1 MDIDPRTIFMVLTL
15 IFLVLGIAQ
24 FGFYAVRRREAWFL
38 DWGLGNVSAATA
50 VILFSLYGRIP
61 ESLAI
66 PASNTLIVLAWGFCW
81 NGCRRFTGLRSNLL
95 FPVGAATVLFL
106 LLKFATPISGH
117 IAGRLLLVSAISDVM
132 VVATAWI
139 LLNAGRNK
147 GLYWARMAGIL
158 AIGIAVMIGLR
169 GVLGA
174 FILHARIVMQPE
186 SHLGVMLLPSVVV
199 ALVWNLSLMGMTA
212 ERMRGILLHDACCDE
227 LTQVLNRRGIRA
239 ALWRALRHG
248 QGGTTALVLID
259 MDYLKLFND
268 SFGHAAG
275 DSLLRCLAR
284 AVEMQL
290 RGGDSIGRMGGDEFA
305 VVLTDI
311 DQAQAVAMTESF
323 RAEFAV
329 RAMDVCPDFQ
339 PTASVGIIYIDN
351 NEWSI
356 DQIIAR
362 ADRALY
368 KAKAARKPRPVRPQ
382 SILPARLATQAVG
395 N

>member
-24 FGFYAVRRREAWFL
+24 FGFYAVCRREAWFL

-362 ADRALY
+362 ADRAL
-368 KAKAARKPRPVRPQ
+368 
-382 SILPARLATQAVG
+382 
-395 N
+395 